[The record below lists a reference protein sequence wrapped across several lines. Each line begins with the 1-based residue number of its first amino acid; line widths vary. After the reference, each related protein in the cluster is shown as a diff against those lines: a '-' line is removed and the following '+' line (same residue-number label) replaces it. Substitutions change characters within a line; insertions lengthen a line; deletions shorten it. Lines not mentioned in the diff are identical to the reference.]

1 VSYKKGILQKKN
13 RNILN
18 RKLNILFLTARFPFP
33 LIGGDRLKPYMVLKH
48 LAKKHNV
55 HLVSFNQG
63 GQPTEAQIEG
73 IRELGV
79 MAHPIAL
86 DAIKAS
92 IRVLPLTLFAG
103 QPLEIA
109 YYNQPEFAVKVD
121 SLMKNTDFDIVI
133 SFFMRTAEYVKDK
146 KIKKILMAEDCRELY
161 QERSYEGSRH
171 SVQKLVRW
179 WEVKKLRKYEPA
191 IMEKFDVATFV
202 TENDIVAMKRI
213 NPNAN
218 YRLLTNGTDINA
230 FVPPPPESSSRKG
243 ILFAG
248 KLDIWAN
255 VLMIDRIV
263 KNIMPR
269 VWVECP
275 DVEFQIAGANPPK
288 KIEAMAGD
296 KIKLSA
302 NVPDMLP
309 YLQRAAIFV
318 HPHSGGSGIQNKL
331 IEAMASG
338 CAVVTT
344 ETGTQG
350 LPAEN
355 GKNIMIGK
363 NDAEIASY
371 IITLLKNKEL
381 TEEIGKNARKAIVEN
396 LSWEVVY
403 NQTDRILSELTG

>member
-1 VSYKKGILQKKN
+1 
-13 RNILN
+13 
-18 RKLNILFLTARFPFP
+18 
-33 LIGGDRLKPYMVLKH
+33 
-48 LAKKHNV
+48 
-55 HLVSFNQG
+55 
-63 GQPTEAQIEG
+63 
-73 IRELGV
+73 
-79 MAHPIAL
+79 
-86 DAIKAS
+86 
-92 IRVLPLTLFAG
+92 
-103 QPLEIA
+103 
-109 YYNQPEFAVKVD
+109 
-121 SLMKNTDFDIVI
+121 
-133 SFFMRTAEYVKDK
+133 
-146 KIKKILMAEDCRELY
+146 
-161 QERSYEGSRH
+161 
-171 SVQKLVRW
+171 
-179 WEVKKLRKYEPA
+179 
-191 IMEKFDVATFV
+191 
-202 TENDIVAMKRI
+202 
-213 NPNAN
+213 
-218 YRLLTNGTDINA
+218 
-230 FVPPPPESSSRKG
+230 
-243 ILFAG
+243 
-248 KLDIWAN
+248 
-255 VLMIDRIV
+255 
-263 KNIMPR
+263 MPR